1 MVHAF
6 SWVPAGYRRKVE
18 SKKMGTEKKNSTKT
32 LAKNKQAFFNYI
44 IDESFEAGI
53 VLVGTE
59 VKSLKK
65 GKFSFTDSYARIKNN
80 ELWLIGLHI
89 SPYDFG
95 NIHNHEPLRDR
106 KLLVHKQEIKR
117 LSRRI
122 NEKGFTLV
130 PLRFYLKSGMVKVE
144 IGICKGKK
152 MHDKR
157 QSIKQKDL
165 KREAERE
172 LRGRY

>member
-1 MVHAF
+1 M
-6 SWVPAGYRRKVE
+6 SSE
-18 SKKMGTEKKNSTKT
+18 KNSASKS

-44 IDESFEAGI
+44 VDESFEAGI

-59 VKSLKK
+59 VKSVKK
-65 GKFSFTDSYARIKNN
+65 GKFSFTDSYARIRDN

-95 NIHNHEPLRDR
+95 NIHNHDPIRDR

-117 LSRRI
+117 LSRKI
-122 NEKGFTLV
+122 DEKGFTLV
-130 PLRFYLKSGMVKVE
+130 PLRFYLKNGIVKVE

-152 MHDKR
+152 IHDKR
-157 QSIKQKDL
+157 ESIKQKDL

-172 LRGRY
+172 MRGRY

>member
-1 MVHAF
+1 MSADK
-6 SWVPAGYRRKVE
+6 SAAA
-18 SKKMGTEKKNSTKT
+18 KT
-32 LAKNKQAFFNYI
+32 LAKNKQAFFNYTV
-44 IDESFEAGI
+44 DESFEAGI
-53 VLVGTE
+53 MLAGTE
-59 VKSLKK
+59 VKSVKK
-65 GKFSFTDSYARIKNN
+65 GKFSFSDSYARIVDN

-117 LSRRI
+117 LSRKVD
-122 NEKGFTLV
+122 EKGFTLV
-130 PLRFYLKSGMVKVE
+130 PLRFYLKNGIVKVE

-157 QSIKQKDL
+157 ESIKQRDL

-172 LRGRY
+172 MRGRF

>member
-1 MVHAF
+1 MSADK
-6 SWVPAGYRRKVE
+6 SSAA
-18 SKKMGTEKKNSTKT
+18 KN

-44 IDESFEAGI
+44 VDETFEAGI
-53 VLVGTE
+53 VLAGTE
-59 VKSLKK
+59 VKSVKN
-65 GKFSFTDSYARIKNN
+65 GKFSFTDSYARIRDK

-106 KLLVHKQEIKR
+106 KLLVHKQEMKR
-117 LSRRI
+117 LARKVD
-122 NEKGFTLV
+122 EKGFTLV
-130 PLRFYLKSGMVKVE
+130 PLRFYLKNGIVKVE

-152 MHDKR
+152 THDKR
-157 QSIKQKDL
+157 ESIKQKDL

-172 LRGRY
+172 MRGRF